1 MNDKALTVQAYG
13 WLTDDEDARV
23 CKDIPDSACND
34 QPRNYFIH
42 LGSLVLTKTGDKF
55 ADPKI
60 VLAWLMSALG
70 APAFFVG
77 LLVPVRESL
86 SLLPQLAVAA
96 AIRRMAVRKW
106 LWCAGS
112 LGQALSLIGV
122 GVAALSLQGAAA
134 GATIIGLL
142 AVFSLSRG
150 VCSVTHKD
158 VVGKTISK
166 DKTRQRQRLCG
177 LAGRRRHDFSGA
189 LAHLWRRAFHRRH
202 CIHAVC
208 AAAMWAAAAGL
219 YAMLAEQPGATE
231 GGGNA
236 LEEAMSQLRLLQT
249 DRNLRDF
256 IIARTFLLGSAL
268 VTPYFVMLAQ
278 ESGAGLL
285 ASFGG
290 LLLAASIASFLSS
303 PFWGR
308 FSDVSSRRVMAA
320 GGAMAGVTGVAL
332 AVLVGAGATNNL
344 IFAAAIFLIY
354 VAHAG
359 VRTGRKTHI
368 VDIATAETRASY
380 VPFPTPSSARPSSPR
395 PPLAGSPASSAPS
408 APSSFSLPWPLPAR
422 AGRSPS
428 KKCRTAE
435 RGANFHCDFR
445 CENPIPKL
453 GSGVK
458 RPH

>member
-1 MNDKALTVQAYG
+1 M
-13 WLTDDEDARV
+13 
-23 CKDIPDSACND
+23 
-34 QPRNYFIH
+34 
-42 LGSLVLTKTGDKF
+42 
-55 ADPKI
+55 
-60 VLAWLMSALG
+60 
-70 APAFFVG
+70 
-77 LLVPVRESL
+77 
-86 SLLPQLAVAA
+86 
-96 AIRRMAVRKW
+96 
-106 LWCAGS
+106 
-112 LGQALSLIGV
+112 
-122 GVAALSLQGAAA
+122 
-134 GATIIGLL
+134 
-142 AVFSLSRG
+142 
-150 VCSVTHKD
+150 THKD

-166 DKTRQRQRLCG
+166 TKRGSVSGHADS
-177 LAGRRRHDFSGA
+177 LAGGA
-189 LAHLWRRAFHRRH
+189 TIFLALWLIFGGERSIGVIAFMLF
-202 CIHAVC
+202 C

-278 ESGAGLL
+278 ESGAGSL

-380 VPFPTPSSARPSSPR
+380 VALSNTIIGAA
-395 PPLAGSPASSAPS
+395 LLASSAVGWVASLFGPLGALVFFS
-408 APSSFSLPWPLPAR
+408 ALALAGAGWSLSLKEVQD
-422 AGRSPS
+422 G
-428 KKCRTAE
+428 
-435 RGANFHCDFR
+435 
-445 CENPIPKL
+445 
-453 GSGVK
+453 
-458 RPH
+458 

>member
-1 MNDKALTVQAYG
+1 MSKGSLTQAYG

-60 VLAWLMSALG
+60 VLAWLLSALG
-70 APAFFVG
+70 APSVFLG
-77 LLVPVRESL
+77 LLVPVREAL

-96 AIRRMAVRKW
+96 AIRRMAIRKW

-112 LGQALSLIGV
+112 LGQALSLIGI
-122 GVAALSLQGAAA
+122 GLAALSLHGAAA
-134 GATIIGLL
+134 GAAIIGLL
-142 AVFSLSRG
+142 AFFSLSRG

-166 DKTRQRQRLCG
+166 TKRGSVSGYADS
-177 LAGRRRHDFSGA
+177 LAGGA
-189 LAHLWRRAFHRRH
+189 TVFLAIWLIFGGERSIGVIAFMLF
-202 CIHAVC
+202 C
-208 AAAMWAAAAGL
+208 AAAMWIAAAGL
-219 YAMLAEQPGATE
+219 YAMLSEQPGATD

-236 LEEAMSQLRLLQT
+236 LEEAISQLKLLRT
-249 DRNLRDF
+249 DKNLRDF

-278 ESGAGLL
+278 ESGAGSL

-308 FSDVSSRRVMAA
+308 FSDISSRRVMAA
-320 GGAMAGVTGVAL
+320 GGAMAGVTGVVL
-332 AVLVGAGATNNL
+332 AGLVAAEAANNL

-359 VRTGRKTHI
+359 VRTGRKTHV
-368 VDIATAETRASY
+368 VDIATADTRASY
-380 VPFPTPSSARPSSPR
+380 VALSNTIIGAA
-395 PPLAGSPASSAPS
+395 LLASSGLGWIASLFGQLGALLFFS
-408 APSSFSLPWPLPAR
+408 ALALTGAAWSLSL
-422 AGRSPS
+422 
-428 KKCRTAE
+428 KDVQNT
-435 RGANFHCDFR
+435 
-445 CENPIPKL
+445 
-453 GSGVK
+453 
-458 RPH
+458 